1 MEINFQKH
9 QQTEAISLNKATK
22 FKGRKRSKG
31 PNSFVGVRQR
41 PSGKWIAEIK
51 DTTQKIRM
59 WLGTYE
65 TAEEAARAYDQA
77 AVLLRGSNTRTN
89 FLTTRVS
96 QDSPLALRIR
106 NLLKIKKVAKEKSLD
121 YLADSTCTSST
132 TTSEVISNCDDPISS
147 EYAKKSNLYEK
158 LLSYDQESQF
168 FDSNSVQSSTT
179 SVTSSN
185 TSNCADPM
193 SSENAKKSNL
203 YEKLLSYDQES
214 QFFDSSSVQGSTT
227 SVTSSNTS
235 NCADPMSSENAKKS
249 NLYEA
254 LLSYNNNI
262 LSIIPQVG
270 SEESS
275 AYTNITPML
284 GGREIV
290 SDRET
295 VLSCDQENQ
304 LIFDSNSVQSA
315 TTSVTSSNISNCDD
329 PISIENAKRSNLYE
343 TLLSYNNILS
353 VIPQSEGGDIT
364 PTLESKE
371 VVFDRE
377 IRVLSCDQ
385 ESQVFDDF
393 NTYKPDLDI
402 STSSSSFTRTELSW
416 DFEELLDIPLT
427 EFEVM
432 KVERQISASLYAV
445 NGVQDY
451 MEIIHESLWD
461 HHHPLSYSW

>member
-106 NLLKIKKVAKEKSLD
+106 NLLKIKKISKDKNLD
-121 YLADSTCTSST
+121 YLADSTSSSS

-147 EYAKKSNLYEK
+147 ENAKKSNLYEK

-179 SVTSSN
+179 SVT
-185 TSNCADPM
+185 
-193 SSENAKKSNL
+193 
-203 YEKLLSYDQES
+203 
-214 QFFDSSSVQGSTT
+214 
-227 SVTSSNTS
+227 
-235 NCADPMSSENAKKS
+235 
-249 NLYEA
+249 
-254 LLSYNNNI
+254 I
-262 LSIIPQVG
+262 
-270 SEESS
+270 
-275 AYTNITPML
+275 
-284 GGREIV
+284 
-290 SDRET
+290 
-295 VLSCDQENQ
+295 
-304 LIFDSNSVQSA
+304 
-315 TTSVTSSNISNCDD
+315 
-329 PISIENAKRSNLYE
+329 
-343 TLLSYNNILS
+343 
-353 VIPQSEGGDIT
+353 
-364 PTLESKE
+364 
-371 VVFDRE
+371 
-377 IRVLSCDQ
+377 LSCDQ

-402 STSSSSFTRTELSW
+402 STSSSSCSSSYFTRTELSW
-416 DFEELLDIPLT
+416 DFEELSDIPLT

>member
-106 NLLKIKKVAKEKSLD
+106 NLLKIKKISKDKNLD
-121 YLADSTCTSST
+121 YLADSTSSSS

-147 EYAKKSNLYEK
+147 ENAKKSNLYEK

-185 TSNCADPM
+185 TSNCDDPM
-193 SSENAKKSNL
+193 SSENAKKSYL
-203 YEKLLSYDQES
+203 YETLLSYD
-214 QFFDSSSVQGSTT
+214 
-227 SVTSSNTS
+227 
-235 NCADPMSSENAKKS
+235 
-249 NLYEA
+249 
-254 LLSYNNNI
+254 NNI

-353 VIPQSEGGDIT
+353 VIPQVRYEDGDIT

-371 VVFDRE
+371 VVSNRE
-377 IRVLSCDQ
+377 ITVLSCDQ

-402 STSSSSFTRTELSW
+402 STSSSSCSSSYFTRTELSW
-416 DFEELLDIPLT
+416 DFEELSDIPLT

>member
-9 QQTEAISLNKATK
+9 EQTQAISLNKATK

-96 QDSPLALRIR
+96 QDSPLASRIR
-106 NLLKIKKVAKEKSLD
+106 NLLKIKKIAKEKSLD
-121 YLADSTCTSST
+121 YLADSISTSR

-147 EYAKKSNLYEK
+147 ETAKRSNLYEK
-158 LLSYDQESQF
+158 LLSYDHESQF

-179 SVTSSN
+179 SVTTSN
-185 TSNCADPM
+185 TSNCDDTI
-193 SSENAKKSNL
+193 SSENAKKNYL
-203 YEKLLSYDQES
+203 YE
-214 QFFDSSSVQGSTT
+214 T
-227 SVTSSNTS
+227 
-235 NCADPMSSENAKKS
+235 
-249 NLYEA
+249 

-304 LIFDSNSVQSA
+304 LIFDSNSVQSV
-315 TTSVTSSNISNCDD
+315 TTSLTSSNISNCDD
-329 PISIENAKRSNLYE
+329 PISIENAARCNLYE
-343 TLLSYNNILS
+343 TLLSYNNI
-353 VIPQSEGGDIT
+353 IPQVRCEKGDTT
-364 PTLESKE
+364 PTLEGKE
-371 VVFDRE
+371 VDSDRE
-377 IRVLSCDQ
+377 ITVLSCDQ
-385 ESQVFDDF
+385 ESQLFDDF

-402 STSSSSFTRTELSW
+402 STSSSCSSSSFTRTELSW
-416 DFEELLDIPLT
+416 DFEELLDIPSKNEMGLT

-451 MEIIHESLWD
+451 MEIIHQSLWD

>member
-89 FLTTRVS
+89 FLTTCVS

-121 YLADSTCTSST
+121 YLADSTCTSSST

-185 TSNCADPM
+185 TSNCTDPM
-193 SSENAKKSNL
+193 SSENAKKS
-203 YEKLLSYDQES
+203 Y
-214 QFFDSSSVQGSTT
+214 
-227 SVTSSNTS
+227 
-235 NCADPMSSENAKKS
+235 
-249 NLYEA
+249 LYEA

-275 AYTNITPML
+275 AYTNITPIL

-343 TLLSYNNILS
+343 TLLSYNNILN
-353 VIPQSEGGDIT
+353 VIPRSEGGDIT

-371 VVFDRE
+371 VVSDRE

-402 STSSSSFTRTELSW
+402 STSSSPFTRTELSW
-416 DFEELLDIPLT
+416 DFEELLDIPFT

>member
-9 QQTEAISLNKATK
+9 QQTQAISLNKATK

-31 PNSFVGVRQR
+31 LNSFVGVRQR

-96 QDSPLALRIR
+96 QDSPLVSRIR
-106 NLLKIKKVAKEKSLD
+106 NLLKIKKIAKEKSLD
-121 YLADSTCTSST
+121 YLADYISTSS

-147 EYAKKSNLYEK
+147 ENAKRSNLYEK
-158 LLSYDQESQF
+158 LLSYDHESQI

-185 TSNCADPM
+185 TSNCDDPI
-193 SSENAKKSNL
+193 SSENAKKSYL
-203 YEKLLSYDQES
+203 YE
-214 QFFDSSSVQGSTT
+214 T
-227 SVTSSNTS
+227 
-235 NCADPMSSENAKKS
+235 
-249 NLYEA
+249 

-262 LSIIPQVG
+262 LSIIPQMG
-270 SEESS
+270 FEESS
-275 AYTNITPML
+275 AYTNITPIL

-315 TTSVTSSNISNCDD
+315 TTSLTSSNISNCDD
-329 PISIENAKRSNLYE
+329 SISIENAKRNNLYE

-353 VIPQSEGGDIT
+353 VIPRSEGGDIT
-364 PTLESKE
+364 PALESKE
-371 VVFDRE
+371 VVSDRE
-377 IRVLSCDQ
+377 ITVLSCDQ

-393 NTYKPDLDI
+393 NTYTPDLDI
-402 STSSSSFTRTELSW
+402 STSSSSSSFTRTELSW